1 MFNRDESNGIK
12 LIRIGY
18 VGIKI
23 FKVISF
29 GFLGGVV
36 HVISTPRSKRITS
49 SAYNLAYTRNFR
61 IKNIALDSS

>member
-1 MFNRDESNGIK
+1 MFDSLNRDESNGTK

-29 GFLGGVV
+29 GSLRGVV
-36 HVISTPRSKRITS
+36 YVILTPRPKRITS
-49 SAYNLAYTRNFR
+49 SAYNLAYNMNFK
-61 IKNIALDSS
+61 IKK